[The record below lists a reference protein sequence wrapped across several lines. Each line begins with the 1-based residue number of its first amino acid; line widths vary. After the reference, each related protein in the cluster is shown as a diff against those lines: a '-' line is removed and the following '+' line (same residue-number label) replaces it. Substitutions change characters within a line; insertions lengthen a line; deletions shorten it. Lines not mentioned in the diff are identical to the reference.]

1 MSGPAR
7 VGCIDATDPALPC
20 GQSSRQAGA
29 ARPWVRVVRRAAPGG
44 PGELAGG
51 TGRAGMQR
59 VAVRASRRGRSLQ
72 RGRLAASRRTGDGE
86 PAAERS
92 DERFAVLLSASDEL
106 SAAWA
111 PSHPQLMPSS
121 TAVTSTGSWR
131 GVRREISGGDPMK
144 AREPLQ
150 PRALA
155 AATGS
160 DRYWVLG
167 LSAVWSHGC
176 RSTEKNLGRAA
187 ARQGPSRV

>member
-92 DERFAVLLSASDEL
+92 DERSAILLSASDEP

-121 TAVTSTGSWR
+121 TAVPPPAAG
-131 GVRREISGGDPMK
+131 EASGERSVVAVSMK
-144 AREPLQ
+144 AREHE
-150 PRALA
+150 R
-155 AATGS
+155 AATDS
-160 DRYWVLG
+160 DRYWALG
-167 LSAVWSHGC
+167 LSAVWFHGC
-176 RSTEKNLGRAA
+176 RRTEKNLGRAA
-187 ARQGPSRV
+187 ARLGPSRV